1 MNTQTPNDE
10 LSDQL
15 RQAVV
20 KWLWVPDVPK
30 VFVTL
35 RTRASAVIRG
45 ISFSLTAEEL
55 SRAVYVLME
64 RLSRRYFPVRDVA
77 RGKKL
82 RHAFACEAGDLVG
95 LHYHGWVEVP
105 DGVSTDDFCH
115 IVDATWRSIRFGD
128 YADVQAAWSD
138 GALAYSLKEKHTGHF
153 FDHIDLK
160 NISL

>member
-1 MNTQTPNDE
+1 MRPETTTKE
-10 LSDQL
+10 LNAEM
-15 RQAVV
+15 REAVT
-20 KWLWVPDVPK
+20 KWLWVPGVPK

-35 RTRASAVIRG
+35 RTRDSAVIRG
-45 ISFSLTAEEL
+45 VRFSLTAAEL

-77 RGKKL
+77 RGEKL

-95 LHYHGWVEVP
+95 LHYHGWIEVP
-105 DGVSTDDFCH
+105 DAVSTDDFCH

-128 YADVQAAWSD
+128 YADVQAVWSD
-138 GALAYSLKEKHTGHF
+138 GALSYSLKEKPTGHF